1 MSSSKGKT
9 NFELAYT
16 PHTRNYVMYLHT
28 DHRMSGPVR
37 MCCPQVF
44 NADGEF
50 DLNASEWGKQQQQ
63 LKEDLHKIV
72 TGKNL
77 DDNDLK
83 RKFENLGITDPWS
96 FKGFFAKGVG
106 LGWPYLARALLQD
119 HNGLLMDNISGTEG
133 REMVCFVKAAGQVEF
148 VERYLATQNKSKPK
162 IVRIVISS
170 QVSKDTI
177 AVHPYRKN
185 DFKYIPSYYRG
196 DEGIIRLPAIIDF
209 TDKYRKLEP
218 IVPDAHIPTVDE
230 LKKAAED
237 LTGETAKV
245 DELRSPN
252 TEEEK

>member
-1 MSSSKGKT
+1 MSSKGKT

-16 PHTRNYVMYLHT
+16 SYTRNYVMYLHT

-37 MCCPQVF
+37 MCCPHVF
-44 NADGEF
+44 NKDGEF

-72 TGKNL
+72 TRKNL

-96 FKGFFAKGVG
+96 LKGFFAKGKG
-106 LGWPYLARALLQD
+106 LGYPFLKQAIHDD
-119 HNGLLMDNISGTEG
+119 HNGFIMDNICGTEG
-133 REMVCFVKAAGQVEF
+133 NEMICFIQATGQVEF
-148 VERYLATQNKSKPK
+148 VEQYLATQNKSKPK

-170 QVSKDTI
+170 QVPKDTI

-185 DFKYIPSYYRG
+185 DFKYIPSYYREDKG
-196 DEGIIRLPAIIDF
+196 VTRLPAIIDF
-209 TDKYRKLEP
+209 TDNYRKLEP
-218 IVPDAHIPTVDE
+218 HAPDSHIPTMDE

-237 LTGETAKV
+237 LTGNEAKV
-245 DELRSPN
+245 TPLN
-252 TEEEK
+252 K